1 MRGVVFAILI
11 QMDDL
16 RIRRAIS
23 SDAPVIATFNAA
35 MARETEHLELDP
47 VRLLAGVE
55 AVLSDPAKG
64 FYTVAE
70 SNAGNVVGQLM
81 ITFEW
86 SDWRNGNFWWI
97 QSVYVDA
104 PARGTGVYKR
114 LYEHIRHAAAEA
126 GNVCGL
132 RLYVERDNTRAQEVY
147 RRQGMQATAYQ
158 MFEVDFVIGR

>member
-16 RIRRAIS
+16 RIRRANT
-23 SDAPVIATFNAA
+23 SDAATIAAFNAA

-55 AVLSDPAKG
+55 AVLADEAKG
-64 FYTVAE
+64 FYVVAE
-70 SNAGNVVGQLM
+70 SGTGRVVGQLM

-86 SDWRNGNFWWI
+86 SDWRNGVFWWI
-97 QSVYVDA
+97 QSVYVDQ
-104 PARGTGVYKR
+104 PARGAGVYKR
-114 LYEHIRHAAAEA
+114 LYEHIRSAATAA

-132 RLYVERDNTRAQEVY
+132 RLYVERDNSRAQEVY

>member
-1 MRGVVFAILI
+1 MRRVVFAILI
-11 QMDDL
+11 QMEDL

-23 SDAPVIATFNAA
+23 SDAPVIAAFNAA

-47 VRLLAGVE
+47 IRLLTGVE
-55 AVLSDPAKG
+55 AVLADPAKG

-70 SNAGNVVGQLM
+70 SGAGQVIGQLM

-114 LYEHIRHAAAEA
+114 LYEYIRHAAAEA

>member
-1 MRGVVFAILI
+1 MRRVVFAILI
-11 QMDDL
+11 QMEDL

-23 SDAPVIATFNAA
+23 SDAPVIAAFNAA

-47 VRLLAGVE
+47 IRLLTGVE
-55 AVLSDPAKG
+55 AVLADPAKG

-70 SNAGNVVGQLM
+70 SGGGQVVGQLM

-147 RRQGMQATAYQ
+147 RRQGMQATAYR